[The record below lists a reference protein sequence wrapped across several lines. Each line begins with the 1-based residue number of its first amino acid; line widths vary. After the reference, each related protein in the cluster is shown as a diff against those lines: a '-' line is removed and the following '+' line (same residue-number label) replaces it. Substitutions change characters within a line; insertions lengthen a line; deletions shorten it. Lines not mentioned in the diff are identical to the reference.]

1 MTTSDGTHTLHRIDV
16 KDQLPRDG
24 SLVLCWGHLKSHGW
38 RWVDVFTFKDERFIN
53 ENLEFGGA
61 DEDEYDF
68 TDQVTH
74 WAPLEPL
81 NWNDGVPLHRSHV
94 Q

>member
-24 SLVLCWGHLKSHGW
+24 SLVLCWGHLKSHGCHGW
-38 RWVDVFTFKDERFIN
+38 RWVDVLMF
-53 ENLEFGGA
+53 
-61 DEDEYDF
+61 EDEHFIDNHEDTEDY
-68 TDQVTH
+68 TDVVTH
-74 WAPLEPL
+74 WAPLDPL

>member
-24 SLVLCWGHLKSHGW
+24 SYVLCWGRLKSHGW
-38 RWVDVFTFKDERFIN
+38 RWVDVLEFRAGRFIDPT
-53 ENLEFGGA
+53 EEELEG
-61 DEDEYDF
+61 DDF
-68 TDQVTH
+68 DYTDGVTH
-74 WAPLEPL
+74 WADLTVM
-81 NWNDGVPLHRSHV
+81 NWNDGLPLYRKFV

>member
-24 SLVLCWGHLKSHGW
+24 SRVLCWGHLKSHGW
-38 RWVDVFTFKDERFIN
+38 RWVDVLGFEDGRFVDM
-53 ENLEFGGA
+53 EAREVGDDTG
-61 DEDEYDF
+61 DY
-68 TDQVTH
+68 TDDVTH
-74 WAPLEPL
+74 WAPLQTL
-81 NWNDGVPLHRSHV
+81 NWNDGVPIHRSHI

>member
-16 KDQLPRDG
+16 KDQLPREETWV
-24 SLVLCWGHLKSHGW
+24 LVWGHLKSHGW
-38 RWVDVFTFKDERFIN
+38 RWVHVLWFEKGKFIDQAVRDLDPDE
-53 ENLEFGGA
+53 G
-61 DEDEYDF
+61 DY
-68 TDQVTH
+68 TDLITH

-81 NWNDGVPLHRSHV
+81 NWNDGLPLHRSYI

>member
-1 MTTSDGTHTLHRIDV
+1 MTSDGTHTLHRIDV
-16 KDQLPRDG
+16 KDKLPRDG
-24 SLVLCWGHLKSHGW
+24 SLVLCWGHLKTLGW
-38 RWVDVFTFKDERFIN
+38 RWVDVLRFEDGQFI
-53 ENLEFGGA
+53 ENS
-61 DEDEYDF
+61 DF
-68 TDQVTH
+68 AEAYTDVVTH

>member
-38 RWVDVFTFKDERFIN
+38 RWVDVLEYSGGRFLDPVAM
-53 ENLEFGGA
+53 ECGA
-61 DEDEYDF
+61 DEEDYDW
-68 TDQVTH
+68 TDDVTH
-74 WAPLEPL
+74 WASLVPM
-81 NWNDGVPLHRSHV
+81 NWNDGLPLHRSCR